1 MPARRKIDRVTARLL
16 FEAGAT
22 FAQIAERQGV
32 SPQAAHRLAQRE
44 GWKRGDGDGGLLG
57 TTATAKRILQPATP
71 ADHRIASEGVRSLE
85 RMRHILDL
93 VAEGA
98 TRSIAAGMAGIGEE
112 TLREWAKSDAAF
124 NALLREAE
132 GRKTWRRVQALEK
145 ASERGDVAATKLL
158 LERDPSSRD
167 EWGARDPG
175 PGEGGG
181 IALVFNFASPA
192 GAILGTPGPILEH
205 APERGARPPVRM
217 VTAPL
222 PSGAPAPR
230 PISTVTEDDTTP

>member
-1 MPARRKIDRVTARLL
+1 MPARRKIDRTAARLL

-71 ADHRIASEGVRSLE
+71 ADHRIASEGVRTLE
-85 RMRHILDL
+85 RMRQILDA
-93 VAEGA
+93 VAGGA
-98 TRSIAAGMAGIGEE
+98 TRSIAAGLAGIGEE

-132 GRKTWRRVQALEK
+132 AAKTWRRVQALEK
-145 ASERGDVAATKLL
+145 ASERGDIAATRML

-167 EWGARDPG
+167 EWGTGGAG
-175 PGEGGG
+175 PGDGPG
-181 IALVFNFASPA
+181 IVLSFVLGPAA
-192 GAILGTPGPILEH
+192 GAILGQSGPILEH
-205 APERGARPPVRM
+205 APERGVRPPVRM
-217 VTAPL
+217 VTAL
-222 PSGAPAPR
+222 PRPAPAPIAR
-230 PISTVTEDDTTP
+230 PLSPPTEDEQA

>member
-1 MPARRKIDRVTARLL
+1 MPARRKIDRVAARLL
-16 FEAGAT
+16 FEAGAS
-22 FAQIAERQGV
+22 FAAIGERQGV
-32 SPQAAHRLAQRE
+32 SPQAVHKMATKE
-44 GWKRGDGDGGLLG
+44 GWQRGEGDGALLA
-57 TTATAKRILQPATP
+57 TTATAERILRPVTP
-71 ADHRIASEGVRSLE
+71 ADHRIASEGVRTLE
-85 RMRHILDL
+85 KMRQILDL

-98 TRSIAAGMAGIGEE
+98 TRSIAAGMAGISQD
-112 TLREWAKSDAAF
+112 TMTAWAKEDAAF
-124 NALLREAE
+124 SALLREAE

-158 LERDPSSRD
+158 LERDPSSRE

-181 IALVFNFASPA
+181 IALVFNFGTPA

-217 VTAPL
+217 VTAP
-222 PSGAPAPR
+222 PRPPASPAAR
-230 PISTVTEDDTTP
+230 PISTTREDDTR